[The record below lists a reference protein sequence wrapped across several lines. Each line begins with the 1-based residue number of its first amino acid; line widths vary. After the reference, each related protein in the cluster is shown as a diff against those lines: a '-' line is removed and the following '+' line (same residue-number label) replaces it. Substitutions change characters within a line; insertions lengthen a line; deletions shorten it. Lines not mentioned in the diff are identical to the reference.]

1 MKENLG
7 EEIIQVVHIF
17 GPRLTTHN
25 SFQALDGEEIRSTYS
40 RELILTK
47 RRTLPDSQVIFS
59 ELLVHS
65 VTETVVLCFVSIIRL
80 VY

>member
-25 SFQALDGEEIRSTYS
+25 SFQALDGEEIRSIY
-40 RELILTK
+40 RELVLTK
-47 RRTLPDSQVIFS
+47 RRALPDSQVIFS

-65 VTETVVLCFVSIIRL
+65 VTEMVVLCFASIIRL